1 MKELIRHILKEEENS
16 NLEERFT
23 RSAKSIPYI
32 IQSNVDSNLITEI
45 EIENI
50 NYNNSHNSLSGDL
63 LITSWCED
71 PDLFEFTNQMKLI
84 DKELDKVI
92 LNYSFSSK
100 GSFGKNKGEYNNL
113 MCWFVGCK
121 WNAEGDYSITMKYH
135 FAQEEYDNGK

>member
-71 PDLFEFTNQMKLI
+71 PDLFEFTNQMKLV

-92 LNYSFSSK
+92 LNYSFSSTV
-100 GSFGKNKGEYNNL
+100 SFVKNKGEYNKL
-113 MCWFVGCK
+113 MCCIGRLK
-121 WNAEGDYSITMKYH
+121 WN
-135 FAQEEYDNGK
+135 EYGY